1 VSARISSGKQTE
13 MRYLEKISSS
23 IFLYIY
29 KATEM
34 KRQEI
39 KEPVLETNPN
49 TKFVTDYSIIRR
61 RVLKTARNQT
71 VAKLP
76 VDYNIMTF
84 RFPLPLGPT
93 LNMPALFYKQHT
105 SGMAFGFNKV
115 YYSTGKD
122 RLEGID
128 FDLRAPLGGWRVLR
142 SKIYLNA
149 DKDKLDILKEN
160 KGKSGIYLWE
170 NIENGKIYIGSSI
183 NLTFNFLL

>member
-1 VSARISSGKQTE
+1 
-13 MRYLEKISSS
+13 
-23 IFLYIY
+23 
-29 KATEM
+29 M

-128 FDLRAPLGGWRVLR
+128 FE
-142 SKIYLNA
+142 KIYLNA
-149 DKDKLDILKEN
+149 DKEKLDIIKEN
-160 KGKSGIYLWE
+160 KGKAGIYL
-170 NIENGKIYIGSSI
+170 
-183 NLTFNFLL
+183 